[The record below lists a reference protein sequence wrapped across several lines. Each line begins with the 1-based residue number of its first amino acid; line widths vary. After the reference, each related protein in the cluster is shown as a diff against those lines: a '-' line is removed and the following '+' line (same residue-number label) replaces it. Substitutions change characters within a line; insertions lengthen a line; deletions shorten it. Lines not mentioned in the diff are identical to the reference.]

1 MTARGAAT
9 VEAYLAQLPPD
20 RRAAIAKVRDVVNAN
35 LPAGYEEGMQYGMIG
50 WYVPLARYPETYN
63 GQPLGIASLASQ
75 KGYMALYLIG
85 VYGDPD
91 LAAWFRRAFAAAGKK
106 LDMGKSCVRFKSLDA
121 LPLDV
126 IGETIRRV
134 PVERFLA
141 QYEDARSSA
150 KRSKPKAKPAAASA
164 GKQPAKQ
171 PAATAAAKKKKP
183 APAAAAKKPAP
194 AKRRAKR

>member
-9 VEAYLAQLPPD
+9 VKAYLAQLPAD
-20 RRAAIAKVRDVVNAN
+20 RRAAIAAVRDVINAN

-50 WYVPLARYPETYN
+50 WYVPLSRYPETYN
-63 GQPLGIASLASQ
+63 GQPLGIAALASQ
-75 KGYMALYLIG
+75 KSYMALYLVG

-91 LAAWFRRAFAAAGKK
+91 LAAWFRTAFSHAGKK

-134 PVERFLA
+134 PVDRFLA

-150 KRSKPKAKPAAASA
+150 KRSK
-164 GKQPAKQ
+164 
-171 PAATAAAKKKKP
+171 KKTP